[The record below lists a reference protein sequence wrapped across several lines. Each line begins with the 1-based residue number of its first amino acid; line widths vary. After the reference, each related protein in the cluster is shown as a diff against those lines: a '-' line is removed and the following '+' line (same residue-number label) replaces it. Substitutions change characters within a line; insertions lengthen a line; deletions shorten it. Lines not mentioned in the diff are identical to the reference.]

1 MNLDK
6 LGFWGY
12 VRLLLSLGG
21 IVFVWTL
28 PHNPVANDHGTSI
41 SEFIANP
48 RATGMMAAFSFV
60 PISLMW
66 EYQDYYIKVIKSDE
80 DNSVIVGSLTM
91 YQIFYGA
98 FLSCTVGL
106 VPNYVHTL
114 CVALFGVS
122 FLIHAIL
129 VVKVLEPHNITKL
142 VLLIAVCAF
151 VGLCIVPSNEMI
163 FWATECVAFTGM
175 LLFTPLEIYFFLPK
189 KICEKKS
196 RSRSRSRGGGE
207 LRPLMMSQAQ
217 IC

>member
-142 VLLIAVCAF
+142 QILKIGLLKLLCFALVGPSLLIIIPDPPA
-151 VGLCIVPSNEMI
+151 
-163 FWATECVAFTGM
+163 
-175 LLFTPLEIYFFLPK
+175 
-189 KICEKKS
+189 
-196 RSRSRSRGGGE
+196 GGE
-207 LRPLMMSQAQ
+207 NAAATARLRSFACSIITISIIEFSL
-217 IC
+217 I